1 MSLALK
7 IVRLLFRVGDRSLIL
22 SENRLMPPGKNL
34 RVALRRSM
42 DTSTVVMMVAAVIAL
57 AVIYF
62 KSPEVANK
70 GLNATGSLM
79 LEIAPRMIA
88 AFTLAGLFQAVVPE
102 DVILR
107 WMGHGSGFRGILI
120 GMSLGGITPGG
131 PMTHFP
137 VIASLFKMGVGIGP
151 LVAYLSAWSL
161 FGLQRVIMWGNSVLG
176 RQGGSHQNCREPFVS
191 ASCRLVVRVGL
202 GQTARLNRVDESPR
216 VL

>member
-1 MSLALK
+1 
-7 IVRLLFRVGDRSLIL
+7 
-22 SENRLMPPGKNL
+22 
-34 RVALRRSM
+34 M
-42 DTSTVVMMVAAVIAL
+42 DTSTIVMMVAAVIAL

-62 KSPEVANK
+62 KSPEAANK

-79 LEIAPRMIA
+79 LEITPRMIA

-102 DVILR
+102 EVILR
-107 WMGHGSGFRGILI
+107 WMGHGSGLRGILI

-161 FGLQRVIMWGNSVLG
+161 FGLQRVIMWEIPFLG
-176 RQGGSHQNCREPFVS
+176 AKVVAIRIAVS
-191 ASCRLVVRVGL
+191 LLFPLFAGWLCELIWDKLHV
-202 GQTARLNRVDESPR
+202 
-216 VL
+216 

>member
-1 MSLALK
+1 
-7 IVRLLFRVGDRSLIL
+7 
-22 SENRLMPPGKNL
+22 
-34 RVALRRSM
+34 M
-42 DTSTVVMMVAAVIAL
+42 DTSTIVMIVAAVIAL

-62 KSPEVANK
+62 KSPEAANK

-88 AFTLAGLFQAVVPE
+88 AFILAGLFQAVVPE
-102 DVILR
+102 EVILR

-161 FGLQRVIMWGNSVLG
+161 FGLQRVIMWEIPFLG
-176 RQGGSHQNCREPFVS
+176 AKVVAIRIAVS
-191 ASCRLVVRVGL
+191 LLFPLVAGWLCELVWDRLHV
-202 GQTARLNRVDESPR
+202 
-216 VL
+216 

>member
-1 MSLALK
+1 
-7 IVRLLFRVGDRSLIL
+7 
-22 SENRLMPPGKNL
+22 
-34 RVALRRSM
+34 M
-42 DTSTVVMMVAAVIAL
+42 DTSTIVMIVAAVIAL

-62 KSPEVANK
+62 KSPEAASK

-79 LEIAPRMIA
+79 LEIAPRMVA

-102 DVILR
+102 EVILR

-120 GMSLGGITPGG
+120 GMSLGGISPGG

-161 FGLQRVIMWGNSVLG
+161 FGLQRVIMWEIPFLG
-176 RQGGSHQNCREPFVS
+176 AKVVAIRIAVS
-191 ASCRLVVRVGL
+191 FLFPLVAGWLCELVWDKLHV
-202 GQTARLNRVDESPR
+202 
-216 VL
+216 

>member
-1 MSLALK
+1 
-7 IVRLLFRVGDRSLIL
+7 
-22 SENRLMPPGKNL
+22 
-34 RVALRRSM
+34 M
-42 DTSTVVMMVAAVIAL
+42 DTSTIVMIVAAVIAL

-62 KSPEVANK
+62 KSPEAANK

-79 LEIAPRMIA
+79 LEITPRMIA

-102 DVILR
+102 EVILR
-107 WMGHGSGFRGILI
+107 WMGHGSGLRGILI

-161 FGLQRVIMWGNSVLG
+161 FGLQRVIMWEIPFLG
-176 RQGGSHQNCREPFVS
+176 AKVVAIRIAVS
-191 ASCRLVVRVGL
+191 LLFPLFAGWLCELIWDKLHV
-202 GQTARLNRVDESPR
+202 
-216 VL
+216 